1 MSVSGAVVILINK
14 IGQIFGFSV
23 DSEIFNGIVDGICG
37 VLIVFGI
44 ITLSKGETRFGDKKL
59 PQTQKNA
66 DDSIQ
71 NDKKIDT
78 NIAQKNAKNSVKD
91 FSTKIEQ
98 NKSNN
103 AKKTNK
109 NRKKTAKIAKK
120 RNKSL

>member
-109 NRKKTAKIAKK
+109 NRKKQQK
-120 RNKSL
+120 